1 MDFIKIFHLA
11 LAFNGMLYLLY
22 RYEMIDFSH
31 KTSKNPHP
39 SEKLMGLF
47 LKRKP
52 HPILELH
59 TTDYQFLVLNF
70 QWGFNCHLQTE
81 NFPEFVGKS

>member
-11 LAFNGMLYLLY
+11 LAIQWHAVLNS
-22 RYEMIDFSH
+22 YEMIFSH

-59 TTDYQFLVLNF
+59 KTGYQSLVINF
-70 QWGFNCHLQTE
+70 
-81 NFPEFVGKS
+81 

>member
-1 MDFIKIFHLA
+1 MNFIKIFYLA
-11 LAFNGMLYLLY
+11 LAIQWHAVLY
-22 RYEMIDFSH
+22 RYEMN
-31 KTSKNPHP
+31 KQNPHP

-59 TTDYQFLVLNF
+59 KPGYQSLVINF
-70 QWGFNCHLQTE
+70 EWGLDCQL
-81 NFPEFVGKS
+81 